1 MPLFTALSGS
11 VVITPNG
18 DIRIRYHVTEPTDVA
33 GISQLRLWT
42 TPARS
47 GSAAYDVGPGVLVTG
62 TTDTYDFTLPGPV
75 PEALYYATATLVYT
89 DASSTLSKDAFLL
102 PPLDSGLLNVEDY
115 QQITK
120 DTTTD
125 PFVVAEA
132 LLDAQ
137 GLVEE
142 YLRRPLA
149 LATRTARLRL
159 YRADAI
165 DSGYDGSY
173 LVYPPATPV
182 QSAENLTVVSPVA
195 VAGGFPDGGPFLQ
208 GIVGLAVEP
217 YATVTYTGGWTR
229 DTLPRTIRREIAQT
243 ARGLLAPN
251 NVPVGATAVR
261 VGDTSVTYAD
271 AAAVGAGL
279 SPSSCAALRKYKR
292 RRAA

>member
-1 MPLFTALSGS
+1 MSSLLT
-11 VVITPNG
+11 
-18 DIRIRYHVTEPTDVA
+18 
-33 GISQLRLWT
+33 
-42 TPARS
+42 
-47 GSAAYDVGPGVLVTG
+47 VG
-62 TTDTYDFTLPGPV
+62 
-75 PEALYYATATLVYT
+75 
-89 DASSTLSKDAFLL
+89 
-102 PPLDSGLLNVEDY
+102 DY
-115 QQITK
+115 QQITR
-120 DTTTD
+120 DTTSD
-125 PFVVAEA
+125 PVAVAEA

-142 YLRRPLA
+142 YLRRPLE
-149 LATRTARLRL
+149 LATRTSRLRL

-217 YATVTYTGGWTR
+217 YATVTYAGGWTR
-229 DTLPRTIRREIAQT
+229 DTLPRTIRREIART
-243 ARGLLAPN
+243 AQGLLTPST
-251 NVPVGATAVR
+251 VPAGGTALR

-279 SPSSCAALRKYKR
+279 SPSSCKALRKYKR
-292 RRAA
+292 RRGA